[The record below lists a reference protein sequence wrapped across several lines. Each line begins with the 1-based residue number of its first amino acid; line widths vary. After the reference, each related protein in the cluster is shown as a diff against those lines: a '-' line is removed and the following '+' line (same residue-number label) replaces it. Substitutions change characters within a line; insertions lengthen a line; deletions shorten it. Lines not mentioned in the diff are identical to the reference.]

1 MNIIRIMIM
10 ALLAIS
16 LTACAGIRPQP
27 PEVQLSGLEISD
39 VSLSHANFLATLKL
53 FNPNSIGLDI
63 EGLKFTL
70 FLNDVRVAKGQTA
83 KVFSIPAEDS
93 RDVAV
98 RLSSSFLDLFQL
110 TRSLQNQQEVNFR
123 IVGEIRIDGAG
134 MLGRSIPLEREGTL
148 PLSGSL
154 NQLRPDSQLFQP
166 MDSPEKQI
174 LRQ

>member
-1 MNIIRIMIM
+1 MNIIRIIIM
-10 ALLAIS
+10 TLLTIS

-53 FNPNSIGLDI
+53 FNPNSSRLDI
-63 EGLKFTL
+63 EWLKFTL

-83 KVFSIPAEDS
+83 KVFSIPAEES
-93 RDVAV
+93 REVAV

-110 TRSLQNQQEVNFR
+110 TRSLQNQQDVNFR
-123 IVGEIRIDGAG
+123 IAGEIRINGAG
-134 MLGRSIPLEREGTL
+134 MLGRSIPIERDGTL

-154 NQLRPDSQLFQP
+154 NLLKPDSQLFPP
-166 MDSPEKQI
+166 MDPPEKQI
-174 LRQ
+174 PRQ